1 MAEHESRPGIAYG
14 EDVLGELLLLLTD
27 FNESCNEQAHP
38 GVIDALYRYLDAQS
52 ALLPEQNRS
61 GRRPPPSP
69 GSQDLFSS
77 LPPAHTGPQATQPSP
92 ATSEPQVDAAAQPV
106 MTELSVES
114 LNANSYL
121 HVIASPADCR
131 ERERRSDE
139 KNTVNAVRRSHWS
152 SIIP

>member
-1 MAEHESRPGIAYG
+1 MAEQESHPGIAYG

-38 GVIDALYRYLDAQS
+38 G
-52 ALLPEQNRS
+52 
-61 GRRPPPSP
+61 
-69 GSQDLFSS
+69 
-77 LPPAHTGPQATQPSP
+77 
-92 ATSEPQVDAAAQPV
+92 VDAAAQPV